1 MLTELQIQLCAT
13 GTLGVAVVGYA
24 FGRPEI
30 PTLLRPTGHK
40 RKALASERGG
50 HSCTNTPSVTP
61 LSSSRLP
68 QKNPAFSSR
77 STFSRRPVSSSITY
91 RNSPFESLRGTNE
104 VIDETSDWGS
114 PVLGDHREKGY
125 STHDLDFTSSV
136 SDNTRSSWLRRMS
149 KHSPSPRRSPISTP
163 RPSTPSMSFSNTSTA
178 PILSPSATTTPVQ
191 SRNRLVKRASSQRAL
206 QTLQGSHQLQTKSQ
220 MPTLRRPATSHQR
233 SATLQQ
239 QYNIDENEPPQTPP
253 SNHQSHVY
261 EDYDQLEEDPTQ
273 IWYPFFRSRE
283 VRLTKESTPKKR
295 TSLASNGHS
304 ESIRSV
310 SAAKEDLPTLLLATS
325 ISTERSEEEPTAV
338 FESAFSP
345 ARFSPSPIGSPNEQA
360 PRSRAS
366 FSISDYFPSPS
377 PNAWKLPRSG
387 SLMRRKGSESAI
399 ADRRIATAPQSAK
412 GRKKPGRARSG
423 VELRP
428 HNRSPE
434 HEFEPSFDAD
444 SSFKLPG
451 LRISSSPVP
460 LPLLDRLSAFE
471 IDLLDESLSDPV
483 KLQQDAMIAPVSY
496 ASPPPPAMS
505 SNSSSHFSVRAKT
518 YRPSGA
524 FSDRASTLIGSDN
537 ENSRQDGD
545 ETDYQSETVYDS
557 IRTGATSSS
566 HSGIRGPRIEQ
577 VFDTSNSSEL
587 LKQNLTA
594 LQDRLSNG
602 SYSHTHMPKDFIAE
616 EEETILTPD
625 LDPGRSHEPDPSTP
639 QRGRFPVS
647 PSPIVS
653 SSPPMA
659 PLTLT
664 RNRWAG
670 FDDEDWPPDTTEN
683 GFWGSEGKENEFESE
698 AIDHLPSPP
707 NDSMQVRITTVKRQI
722 GGSKDQP
729 KQNIFEWSEQGSSPR
744 PKTVHGQQNAE
755 RGSRSTSR
763 RGPSALHL
771 RSQSVPLPPDGLA
784 HRGINST
791 AKLETWLL
799 GSKGVSEEWDN
810 DFEFDEEPTP
820 SIEPRD
826 GQATERLSDS
836 GLMKVPKAILERQAS
851 VHGQFGQVKEL
862 TILVEELKR
871 LRKQASE
878 QGLLKGQSSE
888 LWKEAEGIINLATVD
903 DDEQG
908 FWPPR
913 SPHSPGFDFDFFED
927 DSPTGQRR
935 RRSGINIPREEP
947 STKYDYAATIHA
959 SSHSSPTGSKLGTP
973 PVNRPRKDSIAKA
986 KAVLEG
992 IHQQRKSDDPPLV
1005 DSKNTQKKLPFDT
1018 TSLRDLVIRAG
1029 TVTKILKE
1037 IVRKAENASQSP
1049 ERQSSAPPDPPFSQI
1064 FRPPSSPTALSK
1076 STRMAKNNSKSD
1088 FLGGA
1093 ITSNDNE
1100 INGHNN
1106 MKMMTVV

>member
-1 MLTELQIQLCAT
+1 
-13 GTLGVAVVGYA
+13 
-24 FGRPEI
+24 
-30 PTLLRPTGHK
+30 
-40 RKALASERGG
+40 
-50 HSCTNTPSVTP
+50 
-61 LSSSRLP
+61 
-68 QKNPAFSSR
+68 
-77 STFSRRPVSSSITY
+77 
-91 RNSPFESLRGTNE
+91 
-104 VIDETSDWGS
+104 
-114 PVLGDHREKGY
+114 
-125 STHDLDFTSSV
+125 
-136 SDNTRSSWLRRMS
+136 
-149 KHSPSPRRSPISTP
+149 
-163 RPSTPSMSFSNTSTA
+163 
-178 PILSPSATTTPVQ
+178 
-191 SRNRLVKRASSQRAL
+191 
-206 QTLQGSHQLQTKSQ
+206 

-239 QYNIDENEPPQTPP
+239 QYNIDENEPPRTPP
-253 SNHQSHVY
+253 SNHQSDVY
-261 EDYDQLEEDPTQ
+261 EDYEHVEEDPAQ

-283 VRLTKESTPKKR
+283 IKLAKESTPRKR
-295 TSLASNGHS
+295 TSLVSNGHS
-304 ESIRSV
+304 DSVRSV

-325 ISTERSEEEPTAV
+325 ITPERLEEESPAP

-345 ARFSPSPIGSPNEQA
+345 PRFSPLPTNSPDEQI
-360 PRSRAS
+360 PRSRTS
-366 FSISDYFPSPS
+366 FSISDYFPSPTS
-377 PNAWKLPRSG
+377 NAWKLPRSG

-399 ADRRIATAPQSAK
+399 AEKRIASVPQPAK

-423 VELRP
+423 VELGA
-428 HNRSPE
+428 HQRSPE
-434 HEFEPSFDAD
+434 RNFEPSFDAD
-444 SSFKLPG
+444 PNFKLPG
-451 LRISSSPVP
+451 LRISSSPIP
-460 LPLLDRLSAFE
+460 LPSLDRLSAFE
-471 IDLLDESLSDPV
+471 IELPDETPSQPV
-483 KLQQDAMIAPVSY
+483 ILQQDESTAPVSS
-496 ASPPPPAMS
+496 ASPPPAIS
-505 SNSSSHFSVRAKT
+505 SNPSSQFSVRIKS

-557 IRTGATSSS
+557 IRTGATGSS
-566 HSGIRGPRIEQ
+566 HSGMRGPRIEQ
-577 VFDTSNSSEL
+577 VFDISNSSEL
-587 LKQNLTA
+587 LKQNLAT
-594 LQDRLSNG
+594 LQDKLSNG
-602 SYSHTHMPKDFIAE
+602 SYFHAHNHKDFIAE
-616 EEETILTPD
+616 EEESVHTPY
-625 LDPGRSHEPDPSTP
+625 LDSQRSPEPNPSTP
-639 QRGRFPVS
+639 QRGRSQVS
-647 PSPIVS
+647 PSPDISS
-653 SSPPMA
+653 SSPVP
-659 PLTLT
+659 PLVLK
-664 RNRWAG
+664 RNRSSR
-670 FDDEDWPPDTTEN
+670 FEDEDWPLDAIEN
-683 GFWGSEGKENEFESE
+683 GFWGSDGKDDASESGVFDE
-698 AIDHLPSPP
+698 LPSPP
-707 NDSMQVRITTVKRQI
+707 IGPAKARITVAKRHI
-722 GGSKDQP
+722 AASKDQP

-744 PKTVHGQQNAE
+744 PKTVHGQQNTE

-810 DFEFDEEPTP
+810 DFEFDEEPIQTV
-820 SIEPRD
+820 EPQD
-826 GQATERLSDS
+826 GQSTERFADS

-851 VHGQFGQVKEL
+851 VHGQFGHVKEL

-903 DDEQG
+903 DDEQS

-913 SPHSPGFDFDFFED
+913 SPHSPSFDFDVFED
-927 DSPTGQRR
+927 DSPTSQRR
-935 RRSGINIPREEP
+935 RRSGMTIPKDDQSIRHEH
-947 STKYDYAATIHA
+947 TANIHA

-973 PVNRPRKDSIAKA
+973 PINRPRKDSIAKA

-1005 DSKNTQKKLPFDT
+1005 DLKNTQKKLPFDT

-1049 ERQSSAPPDPPFSQI
+1049 ERQPSAPPDPPFSQI
-1064 FRPPSSPTALSK
+1064 FRRPSSPTALSK
-1076 STRMAKNNSKSD
+1076 SPRTPKSNGKSD
-1088 FLGGA
+1088 FPGGA